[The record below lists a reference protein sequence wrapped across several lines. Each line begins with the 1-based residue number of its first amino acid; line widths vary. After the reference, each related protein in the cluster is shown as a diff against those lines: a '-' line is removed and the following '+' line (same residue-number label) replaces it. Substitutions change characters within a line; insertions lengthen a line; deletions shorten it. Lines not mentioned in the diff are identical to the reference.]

1 MISDV
6 TLILIKFIAPP
17 MTTALNQIR
26 PRNTIK
32 VIISLLLFSSSAISQ
47 KTAANVSDTMVSN
60 LLSKLTDHDKIDR
73 DIAIKYLHLDSIELQ
88 ENPAIQSD
96 SSFSFG
102 PDVFWIVS
110 YAAVVNCEYK
120 VLIEYKKESGVFYNW
135 LLIET
140 NCDFDPSGDHTTQT
154 AFKIKGNMLYVYKN
168 YYRIRNEDLVLNK
181 KHSTYCA
188 YRFPDLKAVF
198 IGKPLP

>member
-1 MISDV
+1 MTS
-6 TLILIKFIAPP
+6 TLNP
-17 MTTALNQIR
+17 IR
-26 PRNTIK
+26 RTKTIK

-47 KTAANVSDTMVSN
+47 KTAATVSDTMVSN
-60 LLSKLTDHDKIDR
+60 LLTKLTDHNEIDR

-102 PDVFWIVS
+102 SHIFWIVS

-120 VLIEYKKESGVFYNW
+120 ELIEYKKESRVFYNW

-168 YYRIRNEDLVLNK
+168 YYRIRNEDLLLNK
-181 KHSTYCA
+181 KRSTYCA
-188 YRFPDLKAVF
+188 YRFPDLSAVF
-198 IGKPLP
+198 IAKPLP